1 MKINITHILLFL
13 IIICLLYTLLSNCG
27 CNKDGFSVGGPII
40 NGVDIKP
47 KNQNININ
55 LNKPWGGL
63 IRGFQQPG
71 TRIFYNYID
80 ETNIVRCFPEGD
92 CYMQLHFDSDYYVY
106 SVNNDYYLVQLN
118 SISSKQ
124 SLLNYGVTIEILN
137 QFFRVSENL
146 TNELKQFDMDTVVN
160 SQTNYYK
167 YFTMDNDT
175 LIEELYSNQSLGTPI
190 FLLSNDVI
198 TTDTDYY
205 TFYPNNLYFA
215 YNIPQS
221 DGTDDYHLIIIGSNT
236 NIYDQDIEMD
246 YLNTYFSMTNQLLT
260 KSRLNQI
267 LNKFKQPPR
276 PPPCTDSDDCNNH
289 GTASGD
295 RPNCSCDC
303 TDGWSGTNC
312 ETPPPTPCDRYDC
325 NNRGNPIRRDQNN
338 NCICECDAERFTGND
353 CSQTFQTC
361 GDTDHNNS
369 NTIIPFNCGNIGT
382 LKSNPYNIICDR
394 GECTY
399 DMCCNSSPPPPPPP
413 PLPPPPPPP
422 PPDIDS
428 DSSPSAMNILNAIA
442 CQGIMDDVNCRN
454 GGTLESSPTCRCECL
469 RGYTGTN
476 CEKTCDE
483 ESPRIL
489 PILNRLYDKV
499 QRDLLN
505 EQERIDANRYIEY
518 CQY

>member
-47 KNQNININ
+47 KNQNINID

-80 ETNIVRCFPEGD
+80 ETSIVRCFPQGD

-190 FLLSNDVI
+190 FLPSNDEI
-198 TTDTDYY
+198 TDFY
-205 TFYPNNLYFA
+205 TFNPNNLYFA

-221 DGTDDYHLIIIGSNT
+221 DGTDDYHLIIIGTNT
-236 NIYDQDIEMD
+236 NIYDQDIQMD
-246 YLNTYFSMTNQLLT
+246 YLNRYFSMTNQLL
-260 KSRLNQI
+260 SESELNQI
-267 LNKFKQPPR
+267 LNNFKQPPSSLTTGDLTGSIGNLFS
-276 PPPCTDSDDCNNH
+276 PSTSDEQIDINSLEN
-289 GTASGD
+289 
-295 RPNCSCDC
+295 
-303 TDGWSGTNC
+303 
-312 ETPPPTPCDRYDC
+312 C
-325 NNRGNPIRRDQNN
+325 NNRFDHTDGQMGGHTYYSIGQSDLSGDGQGRCCRSVQNLYDN
-338 NCICECDAERFTGND
+338 HPEIIHNASPRVQTNLFNYNAGCIN
-353 CSQTFQTC
+353 
-361 GDTDHNNS
+361 
-369 NTIIPFNCGNIGT
+369 
-382 LKSNPYNIICDR
+382 R
-394 GECTY
+394 GHTE
-399 DMCCNSSPPPPPPP
+399 
-413 PLPPPPPPP
+413 
-422 PPDIDS
+422 S
-428 DSSPSAMNILNAIA
+428 DSSPSAMNTFNAIS

-489 PILNRLYDKV
+489 PILNRLYDKD

-505 EQERIDANRYIEY
+505 EQEQIDANRYIEY